1 MKKTFVAVLCLIVAA
16 LISAVVGLRIAAPR
30 LREAERSRFLTRD
43 AALALR
49 QATEHYTTEYGSP
62 PQVGDGD
69 FWSDDPSGVQF
80 VAILMGLEEGAPVRN
95 FRRIPFLN
103 IKQPSKPRGGLFY
116 DGDRVVGIY
125 DGWGQP
131 LRIFLRPPGEA
142 AITFEH
148 RGMAVTLSA
157 PAVVISKGPDQ
168 IEGTDD
174 DITSWDD

>member
-1 MKKTFVAVLCLIVAA
+1 MKKAIVAILCLILVA
-16 LISAVVGLRIAAPR
+16 LISAVIGLRIAAPK
-30 LREAERSRFLTRD
+30 LREAERSRLLTRD
-43 AALALR
+43 TVLALR
-49 QATEHYTTEYGSP
+49 QAAEHYTAEYGSP

-69 FWSDDPSGVQF
+69 FWSDDPSGIQF
-80 VAILMGLEEGAPVRN
+80 VVILMGVEEGVQVWN
-95 FRRIPFLN
+95 SRRIPLLN

-131 LRIFLRPPGEA
+131 FRILLRRPGEA

-148 RGMAVTLSA
+148 RGKSVTVPSPVA
-157 PAVVISKGPDQ
+157 VISKGTDQ

-174 DITSWDD
+174 DLTSWVE